1 VSESQRM
8 AEVNRATKTHETKTE
23 VKRGYMIA
31 TVTGLTRD
39 QAKAV
44 RAAFQREGWS
54 ATAKNGYTQ
63 VRAERK
69 V

>member
-1 VSESQRM
+1 MSEQKRM
-8 AEVNRATKTHETKTE
+8 AEVNRAVKIHQVKTE
-23 VKRGYMIA
+23 VKRGFMIA

-54 ATAKNGYTQ
+54 ATATNGYTQ